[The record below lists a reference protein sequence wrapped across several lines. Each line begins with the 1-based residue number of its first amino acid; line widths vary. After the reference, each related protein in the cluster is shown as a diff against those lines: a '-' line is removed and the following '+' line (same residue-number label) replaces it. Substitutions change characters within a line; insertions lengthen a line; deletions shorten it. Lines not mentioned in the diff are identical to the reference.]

1 MSNKKHLTAIQWLQ
15 YKIGE
20 MGITHYFNLD
30 QLIKQAKEL
39 EKQQII
45 DAYNQCEEDDRLFGN
60 VAYEYQNSKMD
71 EYEYLEK
78 QSLICQNGEQYYKEN
93 YEQ

>member
-45 DAYNQCEEDDRLFGN
+45 DAYHINPKETKWDNQGIE
-60 VAYEYQNSKMD
+60 
-71 EYEYLEK
+71 
-78 QSLICQNGEQYYKEN
+78 YYKQN